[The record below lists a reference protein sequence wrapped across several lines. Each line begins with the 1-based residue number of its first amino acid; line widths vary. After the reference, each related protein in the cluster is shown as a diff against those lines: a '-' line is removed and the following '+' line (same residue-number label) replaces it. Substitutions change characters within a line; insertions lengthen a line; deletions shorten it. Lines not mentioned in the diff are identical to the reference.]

1 MEIFSLK
8 SRESKCSL
16 LNIIVICLV
25 SIHFSA
31 MAVQERF
38 LQKKDGKQYASLV
51 TGQIYYPYVDAS
63 LPNYGWSSA
72 IVLAV
77 FQHLNIDT
85 QLGHFPWLR
94 AEHYAKQAAYDGS
107 FPYIFTEQ
115 RKIDFYY
122 SDAINFVEV
131 EILVRKDL
139 DIPTFSSLINY
150 RFCLPYGY
158 EITNGF
164 KQVISSH
171 NLTRA
176 PKSSDC
182 LNKVI
187 AGWSDVVLVNK
198 YSKAS
203 MLEDNMPLKVLELAA
218 PKESLHFIVAK
229 SHPQAEKIIHSFNRA
244 LKVLKR
250 TKQLDQI
257 NKRYMQLLDE
267 DLKGRL
273 IQ

>member
-1 MEIFSLK
+1 MK
-8 SRESKCSL
+8 SRESKLSL
-16 LNIIVICLV
+16 LYILIAGCLV
-25 SIHFSA
+25 IFNFSVNA
-31 MAVQERF
+31 EQERF
-38 LQKKDGKQYASLV
+38 LQKKEGKQYASLA
-51 TGQIYYPYVDAS
+51 TGQIYYPYVDVS
-63 LPNYGWSSA
+63 LPKYGWSSA

-77 FQHLNIDT
+77 FQQLNIDT
-85 QLGHFPWLR
+85 KVSHLPWLR
-94 AEHYAKQAAYDGS
+94 AEHFTKQAAYDGS
-107 FPYIFTEQ
+107 FPYIVTEQ
-115 RKIDFYY
+115 RLIDFYY

-131 EILVRKDL
+131 EILVRKEL
-139 DIPTFSSLINY
+139 DIATFSSLINY

-164 KQVISSH
+164 KGVISSH

-187 AGWSDVVLVNK
+187 AGWSDIVLVNK

-203 MLEDNMPLKVLELAA
+203 MLEDKMPLKILKLPT

-229 SHPQAEKIIHSFNRA
+229 DHPQGKKIIRSFNSA
-244 LKVLKR
+244 LETLKK
-250 TKQLDQI
+250 TKQLDEI
-257 NKRYMQLLDE
+257 NERYVQLLND

-273 IQ
+273 SQ